1 MADGFI
7 CKDQHYEL
15 ISSIEQE
22 KTLTTTAFTIRL
34 PAQSSYGTGNKTFQF
49 RIGGPVLYYII
60 EAISG
65 GGNLSIV
72 GSQVEIDKK
81 YAGAQNLTLGST
93 SQNNILSDRR
103 YRVDVN
109 YSFAYNPDAYSFDIQ
124 ANAYCTLYQ
133 GSASSD
139 QYNTSSSTI
148 IVLVKYKLET

>member
-34 PAQSSYGTGNKTFQF
+34 PAQFSYGTANKTFQF

-60 EAISG
+60 ESISG
-65 GGNLSIV
+65 SSTIV
-72 GSQVEIDKK
+72 GSQVEINKK
-81 YAGAQNLTLGST
+81 YVGAQNLTLGST
-93 SQNNILSDRR
+93 SQNKILSDRR

-109 YSFAYNPDAYSFDIQ
+109 YSFAYNPDAYSFGIQ

-148 IVLVKYKLET
+148 IVLVKYKLES

>member
-22 KTLTTTAFTIRL
+22 KTFTTTAFTISL
-34 PAQSSYGTGNKTFQF
+34 PARSSYGTANKTFQF
-49 RIGGPVLYYII
+49 RVGGPVLYYII

-65 GGNLSIV
+65 GGNSTIV

-81 YAGAQNLTLGST
+81 YTGVQNLTLGGT
-93 SQNNILSDRR
+93 SKNNILSDRR
-103 YRVDVN
+103 YRVDTN
-109 YSFAYNPDAYSFDIQ
+109 YTFVYNPDAYSFDIQ
-124 ANAYCTLYQ
+124 VKAYCTLYQ

-139 QYNTSSSTI
+139 VYNTSSSTI
-148 IVLVKYKLET
+148 IVLVKYKLES